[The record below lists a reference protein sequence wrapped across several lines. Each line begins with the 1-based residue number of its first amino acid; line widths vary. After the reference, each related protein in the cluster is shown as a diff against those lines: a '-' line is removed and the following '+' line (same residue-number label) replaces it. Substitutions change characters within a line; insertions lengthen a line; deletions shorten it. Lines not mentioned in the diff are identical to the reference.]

1 MKFSNFS
8 DRLRF
13 IHAGI
18 NVSEDTYLK
27 RKQAEIKKGIRRS
40 LSAMRGY

>member
-13 IHAGI
+13 IDAGI
-18 NVSEDTYLK
+18 NVFEDTYFK
-27 RKQAEIKKGIRRS
+27 EKQAEIRKGIMRS
-40 LSAMRGY
+40 LSAMRGF